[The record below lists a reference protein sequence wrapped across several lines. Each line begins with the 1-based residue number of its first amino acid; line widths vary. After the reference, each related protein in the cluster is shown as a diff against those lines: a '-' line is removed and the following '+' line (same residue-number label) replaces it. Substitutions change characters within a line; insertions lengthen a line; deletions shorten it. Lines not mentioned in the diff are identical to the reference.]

1 MVIDFAE
8 IIGNKLEQMKNDK
21 VIEKQIEESIETV
34 ITKAVKDACEDYS
47 FKRKIS
53 EKIETEVSG
62 IVNDVGFTG
71 YNQFIADTF
80 GEIING
86 VLKEDIKNKVLHTF
100 DSIFINKVDKIKM
113 SEIAEKYREMMME
126 MDDSDKYEHGNNF
139 HVSFDEKEDADDFRW
154 ITVIFALESQSKG
167 YGYNRS
173 DSSEDKLEMRIH
185 NYKDGDFEISSVSYE
200 NKDLS
205 KLNELRYMSEFESFI
220 ASLYFNKTKIELD
233 IDEDDIDT
241 SLGLDC

>member
-86 VLKEDIKNKVLHTF
+86 VLKDDIKNKVLHTF
-100 DSIFINKVDKIKM
+100 DSMFVPPF
-113 SEIAEKYREMMME
+113 SQCTE
-126 MDDSDKYEHGNNF
+126 
-139 HVSFDEKEDADDFRW
+139 
-154 ITVIFALESQSKG
+154 TVKT
-167 YGYNRS
+167 
-173 DSSEDKLEMRIH
+173 
-185 NYKDGDFEISSVSYE
+185 
-200 NKDLS
+200 
-205 KLNELRYMSEFESFI
+205 
-220 ASLYFNKTKIELD
+220 ASGVLCMY
-233 IDEDDIDT
+233 
-241 SLGLDC
+241 